1 MDFLGETEEE
11 FEDTYKTLEQI
22 KLYKIHVFQYS
33 KRENT
38 KAASFENQIS
48 PEIKEE
54 RSKRIIELS
63 NMMQNEYNNSYI
75 GRTINVL
82 IEEKENGAL
91 LGHTSNYL
99 YVKVKDNEENLRNEI
114 IKVLVNG
121 AEEEMLLGEKLY
133 L

>member
-38 KAASFENQIS
+38 KAASFENQIA

-54 RSKRIIELS
+54 RSKKIIELS
-63 NMMQNEYNNSYI
+63 NMMQNEYNSSYI
-75 GRTINVL
+75 GKTINVL
-82 IEEKENGAL
+82 IEEKANSAL

-99 YVKVKDNEENLRNEI
+99 YVKVKNGEENLKNEI

-121 AEEEMLLGEKLY
+121 AKEEMLLGEKLC

>member
-1 MDFLGETEEE
+1 
-11 FEDTYKTLEQI
+11 
-22 KLYKIHVFQYS
+22 
-33 KRENT
+33 
-38 KAASFENQIS
+38 
-48 PEIKEE
+48 
-54 RSKRIIELS
+54 
-63 NMMQNEYNNSYI
+63 MQDKYNNSYI

-82 IEEKENGAL
+82 IEEEENGAL

-121 AEEEMLLGEKLY
+121 AKEEMLLGEKLC